1 MLEDRIPPSTGLLG
15 RLFGPLLGLGSH
27 RTVRTFRRD
36 RLATA
41 SLIFLLLV
49 ILASVAAPWLTPYA
63 DQGAGE
69 PNILEKFSSPG
80 LSHPFG
86 TDQLGRDVLA
96 RVLYGGRT
104 SLLAA
109 FSIVLIALL
118 VGTAL
123 GALAGYIG
131 GWFDEVI
138 MRVTDIFLAFP
149 PLLLAIT
156 VAAVLEPNLANA
168 IFAVALTW
176 WPWYTRI
183 ARGQAISLSERAFVQ
198 AAQGLG
204 AGELAVVRRHIVPNL
219 MTPVLVQATLDLGSA
234 IMTVAGLSFLGVG
247 VQPPTADWGA
257 MVSEGRLFV
266 QSGVWWLATFPGL
279 MIFLS
284 TLAFNLLGDSVQIV
298 LNPRARDG

>member
-15 RLFGPLLGLGSH
+15 RLFGPLLGLRSH

-69 PNILEKFSSPG
+69 PNILEKFSPPG

-156 VAAVLEPNLANA
+156 VATVLEPNLANA

-234 IMTVAGLSFLGVG
+234 IITVAGLSFLGVG

-298 LNPRARDG
+298 LDPRARNG